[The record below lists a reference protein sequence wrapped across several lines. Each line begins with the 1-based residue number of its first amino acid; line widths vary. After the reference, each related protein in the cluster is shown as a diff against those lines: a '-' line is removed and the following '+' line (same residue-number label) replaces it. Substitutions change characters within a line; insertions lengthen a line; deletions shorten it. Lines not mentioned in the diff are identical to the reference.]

1 MKLLSLFSG
10 IGAFEKALD
19 NLGIPYE
26 LVGYC
31 EIDKWASMSYAAIHN
46 VPEDMN
52 LGDITKVDEKAL
64 PKDIDLVTYGFP
76 CQDISLAGKQKGL
89 FNEDGTQTRSGLFFE
104 ALRII
109 EETKPRIAIAEN
121 VKNLV
126 GKKFKEQFKIVLD
139 SLAAAGYNNYWKV
152 LNAKDYGIPQNRERV
167 FIVSIRKDIDTGRF
181 EFPKGFPLE
190 LRLKDVLEE
199 EVDEQYYCSSVLLN
213 GFAEHRKKHSE
224 KGNGFGAVVK
234 DKDSIA
240 NTIPARYY
248 KDGKE
253 CLIQEPFVTI
263 DGDLVKI
270 REATAQGYAE
280 AVEGDTINLEQP
292 NSKTRRGR
300 VGKQVAQTLTTTP
313 NQAVI
318 EPMALDEQNGYI
330 RKDGCVGT
338 ITTDG
343 SSPKKNNRVIVWDG
357 FNQRVRADQSCVGT
371 ITQNVGADLKRNG
384 QGIIEMPCSTRGS
397 QVASTIRSSI
407 HKQGSR
413 NITQNIENGLG
424 YEGVIEPS
432 LRIRK
437 LTPRE
442 CFRLMGFDDND
453 FEKAEAV
460 NSNTQLYKQAGNSI
474 VVSVVAHIIAEL
486 IDCGVLYGPVA
497 ETSNFNTAPLR
508 VVEIVATVTDDD
520 VDALKAFF
528 RSRGIPKTSY
538 TIY

>member
-31 EIDKWASMSYAAIHN
+31 EIDKWASKSYAAIHN
-46 VPEDMN
+46 VTEDMN

-139 SLAAAGYNNYWKV
+139 SLEAAGYNNYWKV
-152 LNAKDYGIPQNRERV
+152 LNAKDYGVPQNRERV

-190 LRLKDVLEE
+190 LRLKDVLEK
-199 EVDEQYYCSSVLLN
+199 EVDEKFYLN
-213 GFAEHRKKHSE
+213 ETANWFVNHSFDME
-224 KGNGFGAVVK
+224 SKGNGFRFEPHVK
-234 DKDSIA
+234 DKAEVARTITTRAGGRMDDNFVIDIESESSTFKFDSTNPKCVI
-240 NTIPARYY
+240 
-248 KDGKE
+248 
-253 CLIQEPFVTI
+253 
-263 DGDLVKI
+263 VK
-270 REATAQGYAE
+270 EATKQGYAE
-280 AVEGDTINLEQP
+280 AVEGDSINLEQP

-313 NQAVI
+313 NQAVV

-384 QGIIEMPCSTRGS
+384 QGIIE
-397 QVASTIRSSI
+397 
-407 HKQGSR
+407 
-413 NITQNIENGLG
+413 N
-424 YEGVIEPS
+424 S

-474 VVSVVAHIIAEL
+474 VVSVVAYIIAEL
-486 IDCGVLYGPVA
+486 IDCGVLYGPLA
-497 ETSNFNTAPLR
+497 EANNFNTAPLKM
-508 VVEIVATVTDDD
+508 VEIVATVTDDD

>member
-31 EIDKWASMSYAAIHN
+31 EIDKYASKSYAAIHN

-126 GKKFKEQFKIVLD
+126 GKKFKAPSKIVLD
-139 SLAAAGYNNYWKV
+139 SLEAAGYNNYWKV

-199 EVDEQYYCSSVLLN
+199 EVDGKYYLDNSQIQKVKINNPDALAYDKSMLGFENHAREYNDIMPAITAREWKEPRLINQGRLRQIGQVSPARGNPQCGRVYDAEGISPTVDTCGGGNRMPKVAAAMRGRYTLDGIVEQHIEVSDRQEANAITTVQ
-213 GFAEHRKKHSE
+213 
-224 KGNGFGAVVK
+224 
-234 DKDSIA
+234 KDSM
-240 NTIPARYY
+240 
-248 KDGKE
+248 
-253 CLIQEPFVTI
+253 
-263 DGDLVKI
+263 
-270 REATAQGYAE
+270 
-280 AVEGDTINLEQP
+280 
-292 NSKTRRGR
+292 
-300 VGKQVAQTLTTTP
+300 VA
-313 NQAVI
+313 
-318 EPMALDEQNGYI
+318 EPMALDEQNRY
-330 RKDGCVGT
+330 
-338 ITTDG
+338 
-343 SSPKKNNRVIVWDG
+343 
-357 FNQRVRADQSCVGT
+357 
-371 ITQNVGADLKRNG
+371 
-384 QGIIEMPCSTRGS
+384 
-397 QVASTIRSSI
+397 
-407 HKQGSR
+407 
-413 NITQNIENGLG
+413 
-424 YEGVIEPS
+424 
-432 LRIRK
+432 IRK
-437 LTPRE
+437 LTPKE
-442 CFRLMGFDDND
+442 CFRLMGFDDED
-453 FEKAEAV
+453 FAKEEAV

-474 VVSVVAHIIAEL
+474 VVAVVKYLIWEL
-486 IDCGVLYGPVA
+486 LHCGTLCGPVE
-497 ETSNFNTAPLR
+497 ETYDYDWDTDGALKM
-508 VVEIVATVTDDD
+508 VEIVATLTDKD
-520 VDALKAFF
+520 VDALKGFF
-528 RSRGIPKTSY
+528 RSRGIPKTNY
-538 TIY
+538 AIY